1 MFNPLKAASDFTK
14 GIGDLN
20 AMRKQ
25 ASQIQAALELE
36 EFEIKE
42 GNVRILISGNQ
53 NVRVIEVDGVANE
66 TLKRAINDAIKK
78 SQQAAAMKLT
88 QLSKEMGQ

>member
-1 MFNPLKAASDFTK
+1 MINPFKAL
-14 GIGDLN
+14 GDLN

-25 ASQIQAALELE
+25 AAQIQAALEQE
-36 EFEIKE
+36 EFEINE

-53 NVRVIEVDGVANE
+53 NVRVVEVDGVANE
-66 TLKRAINDAIKK
+66 TVKRAINDAIKK

-88 QLSKEMGQ
+88 ELSKQMGQ

>member
-25 ASQIQAALELE
+25 AAQIQAALEQE
-36 EFEIKE
+36 EFEINE

-53 NVRVIEVDGVANE
+53 NVRVVEIDGVANE
-66 TLKRAINDAIKK
+66 TLKRAINDAVKK

-88 QLSKEMGQ
+88 ELSKQMGQ

>member
-1 MFNPLKAASDFTK
+1 MINPFKAL
-14 GIGDLN
+14 GDMN

-25 ASQIQAALELE
+25 AAQIQAALEKE
-36 EFEIKE
+36 EFEINE

-53 NVRVIEVDGVANE
+53 NVRAVEIDGVANE

-88 QLSKEMGQ
+88 ELSKEMGQ

>member
-1 MFNPLKAASDFTK
+1 MINPFKAL
-14 GIGDLN
+14 GDLN

-25 ASQIQAALELE
+25 AAQIQAALEQE
-36 EFEIKE
+36 EFEVNE

-53 NVRVIEVDGVANE
+53 NVRVVEIDGIANE
-66 TLKRAINDAIKK
+66 TVKRAINDAIKK

>member
-1 MFNPLKAASDFTK
+1 MINPFKAL
-14 GIGDLN
+14 GDLN

-25 ASQIQAALELE
+25 ASQIQAALEQE
-36 EFEIKE
+36 EFEINE

-53 NVRVIEVDGVANE
+53 NVRVVEIDGVANE
-66 TLKRAINDAIKK
+66 TIKRAVNDAIKK

>member
-25 ASQIQAALELE
+25 AAQIQAALEQE

-42 GNVRILISGNQ
+42 GNIRILISGNQ
-53 NVRVIEVDGVANE
+53 NVRVVEVDGVANE
-66 TLKRAINDAIKK
+66 TLKRAINDAVKK

-88 QLSKEMGQ
+88 ELSKQMGQ

>member
-1 MFNPLKAASDFTK
+1 MINPFKAL
-14 GIGDLN
+14 GDLN

-25 ASQIQAALELE
+25 AAQIQAALEEE
-36 EFEIKE
+36 EFEINE

-53 NVRVIEVDGVANE
+53 NVRVVEIDGVANE
-66 TLKRAINDAIKK
+66 TLKRAVNDAIKK

-88 QLSKEMGQ
+88 ELSKQMGQ

>member
-1 MFNPLKAASDFTK
+1 MINPFKAL
-14 GIGDLN
+14 GDLN

-25 ASQIQAALELE
+25 AAQIQAALEQE
-36 EFEIKE
+36 EFEVNE
-42 GNVRILISGNQ
+42 GNIRILISGNQ
-53 NVRVIEVDGVANE
+53 NVRVVEIDGVANE

-88 QLSKEMGQ
+88 ELSKQMGQ

>member
-1 MFNPLKAASDFTK
+1 MINPFKAL
-14 GIGDLN
+14 GDMN

-25 ASQIQAALELE
+25 AQVIQQALEKE
-36 EFEIKE
+36 EFEVKE

-53 NVRVIEVDGVANE
+53 NVRVVEIDGIANE

-78 SQQAAAMKLT
+78 SQQAAAMKLAE
-88 QLSKEMGQ
+88 LSKQMGQ

>member
-1 MFNPLKAASDFTK
+1 MINPFKAL
-14 GIGDLN
+14 GDLN

-25 ASQIQAALELE
+25 ASQIQAALEQE
-36 EFEIKE
+36 EFEVSE

-53 NVRVIEVDGVANE
+53 NVRVVEVDGVANE
-66 TLKRAINDAIKK
+66 TIKRAINDAIKK

-88 QLSKEMGQ
+88 ELSKQMGQ